1 MIQKITGSDPRVLDP
16 LLAMILAGA
25 IGGVIAGAWFGSA
38 MVGWA
43 WLGDLFLDAL
53 KMTILPLVVT
63 AIISGIAPLGAAHT
77 VGRAGILTGAFI
89 ILSTL
94 LATTTGVVL
103 AGIVHP
109 GAGVAALPAGATA
122 PVAGDTGIA
131 EIMRTLVSPN
141 LVQAAAAGEI
151 LPVLLFALLLALALA
166 GCGPRARPV
175 LDLVEILNEALMRV
189 IRWILYLAPVGIFAL
204 LAARFGALGGAGFW
218 REMTSVGGYVL
229 TVIAGLG
236 VHFLWLCVLL
246 GVAGYAPLRY
256 VARFPRALV
265 TAFGTGSS
273 AATLPVAMECAEQ
286 AGIAPATVKFVLPL
300 GTALNRNGTAL
311 YQAVAAMFI
320 AQAYGIELS
329 VAQQTVVVITA
340 ALAGIATAGVPQH
353 GLVNMVIVLSAV
365 QLPAE
370 GIGLILAVDWFLD
383 RCRTV
388 INVWG
393 NGVGAAVVQRFAG
406 MPAYS
411 APGG

>member
-1 MIQKITGSDPRVLDP
+1 MKSDR
-16 LLAMILAGA
+16 LLIAIVAGA
-25 IGGVIAGAWFGSA
+25 IGGVVAGAWFGPA
-38 MVGWA
+38 MAGWA
-43 WLGDLFLDAL
+43 WIGDLFLDAL
-53 KMTILPLVVT
+53 KMTILPLVAT
-63 AIISGIAPLGAAHT
+63 AIISGIAPLGAAHS
-77 VGRAGILTGAFI
+77 VGRAGGITGVFI

-109 GAGVAALPAGATA
+109 GAGVAELPAGATA
-122 PVAGDTGIA
+122 AVAAGETGIA
-131 EIMRTLVSPN
+131 DIVRTVVKPN
-141 LVQAAAAGEI
+141 LVQAAAEGEI
-151 LPVLLFALLLALALA
+151 LPILLFALLLALALA
-166 GCGPRARPV
+166 AGGPRARPV
-175 LDLVEILNEALMRV
+175 LDIVEVLNEALMRV
-189 IRWILYLAPVGIFAL
+189 IHWILYLAPLGIFAL
-204 LAARFGALGGAGFW
+204 LAARFGALGGEGFW
-218 REMTSVGGYVL
+218 REMTSVGKYVL

-236 VHFLWLCVLL
+236 VHSLWLGMLV
-246 GVAGYAPLRY
+246 GVAGFAPLHY
-256 VARFPRALV
+256 AAHFARALV

-273 AATLPVAMECAEQ
+273 AATLPVAMECAEE
-286 AGIAPATVKFVLPL
+286 AGVAPATVKFVLPL

-329 VAQQTVVVITA
+329 LAQQGVVVITA

-393 NGVGAAVVQRFAG
+393 NGVGTAAVHRFAG
-406 MPAYS
+406 MPEYS
-411 APGG
+411 APGA